1 MNKLI
6 NWLFQDMSQYKGEL
20 SFKYFRNLS
29 DKEAL
34 EWKQNITLCVVIVCF
49 VLAIILAATL

>member
-29 DKEAL
+29 DEEAL
-34 EWKQNITLCVVIVCF
+34 EWKQNITLCGVIVCF

>member
-29 DKEAL
+29 DEEAL

>member
-29 DKEAL
+29 DEEAL
-34 EWKQNITLCVVIVCF
+34 EWKQNITLIVVIVCF
-49 VLAIILAATL
+49 VLAIILATTL